1 MFRHSRWAAYAT
13 ALLVIAAAFAFT
25 PAKRWVPS
33 QPYAIAL
40 QIDST
45 APDGAQLALNV
56 KGDSTVYT
64 AEGVLRHVCVP
75 VIPDSAGTTARLI
88 VGVNG
93 QAIFTSFIVFFPSSQ
108 LPQVNVIADSGG
120 VHVRRSP
127 VLTCHV

>member
-33 QPYAIAL
+33 PSYAIAL
-40 QIDST
+40 QIDSS
-45 APDGAQLALNV
+45 APDGAQLVVNV
-56 KGDSTVYT
+56 KGDSTEYV
-64 AEGVLRHVCVP
+64 AEGVLRHVCIP
-75 VIPDSAGTTARLI
+75 VVPDSAGITARLV

-93 QAIFTSFIVFFPSSQ
+93 QPILSTFIVFFPNPS

-120 VHVRRSP
+120 VHVRRST